1 MLDFLINYGYIGV
14 FLAAFLAATIL
25 PFSSEVVLAG
35 VMASGADYWTLI
47 IAATIGNVLGGMT
60 CYWLGTLGKREWI
73 TKYLGMPAEKVDH
86 WTNYLQGKGSWM
98 AFFVFLPGVGD
109 FFAVALGLL
118 RANAWAVLGFMTVG
132 KFLRYLVLGESL
144 RFTGKHWDSILD
156 FMRTHPILT
165 ALIILAILSIV
176 IISVLL
182 WKRKERST
190 EADLPSK
197 SEPNK

>member
-14 FLAAFLAATIL
+14 FIAAFLAATIL

-35 VMASGADYWTLI
+35 VMATGAGYWPLI
-47 IAATIGNVLGGMT
+47 TAATIGNVLGGMT

-73 TKYLGMPAEKVDH
+73 TKYLGMPPEKVDR
-86 WTNYLQGKGSWM
+86 WTHYLQGKGAWM

-118 RANAWAVLGFMTVG
+118 RANAWAVLGFMTAG

-144 RFTGKHWDSILD
+144 KFTGKHWDTIMD
-156 FMRTHPILT
+156 FIRTHPVLF
-165 ALIILAILSIV
+165 ALLVVFVIAIAVGLALAYKKKKQSAGTNPD
-176 IISVLL
+176 SSL
-182 WKRKERST
+182 
-190 EADLPSK
+190 D
-197 SEPNK
+197 